1 MLVRLVI
8 IHYTVLGLVPNAE
21 CSILAEPFC
30 SAVLQDPFTAYIFV
44 WGVLQASWVTMLL
57 LVQLVQIARAQTTWE
72 FMTSGR
78 RHHGHD
84 NKITSAVTSAIATGA
99 TTMEGAQLLSTPRG
113 PDPAAETSG
122 GHHHPS
128 HRHRRGGNDTCFS
141 RMKKLLGVDV
151 LVHTAQDAR
160 NPARRRRG
168 NPFSRG
174 ILTNCND
181 FWCDPAPVFK
191 ENVINDGEAL
201 LGGARVDYY
210 RMYEAPP
217 RMHAGRSD
225 TTRYQRIAEEEEDI

>member
-8 IHYTVLGLVPNAE
+8 THYTVLGLVPKAE

-72 FMTSGR
+72 SMTSGR
-78 RHHGHD
+78 RRHD
-84 NKITSAVTSAIATGA
+84 NKITSLVTSAIPTGA
-99 TTMEGAQLLSTPRG
+99 TVMEGAQLLSASRG
-113 PDPAAETSG
+113 PDLAAETSG
-122 GHHHPS
+122 GHHHQS
-128 HRHRRGGNDTCFS
+128 HRHRRGGNDSCFS

-151 LVHTAQDAR
+151 LVHTAQDAS
-160 NPARRRRG
+160 NLARRRRG

-174 ILTNCND
+174 IFTNCKD

-201 LGGARVDYY
+201 LGGAQVDYY
-210 RMYEAPP
+210 RMYETPP
-217 RMHAGRSD
+217 RLHAGRSD
-225 TTRYQRIAEEEEDI
+225 TMRYQRIAEEEEDV